1 MMETSVQV
9 MFWVLFA
16 RDNVDKP
23 QSEVHSAVAAAKI
36 EQNLNSLVLNLF
48 QLLFLLFLFQLR
60 SLHLS
65 PKYTRTERH
74 YKNTSRTTCT
84 VETRR
89 RGREGEVRSVVLKE
103 QMLAAVPKTTKS

>member
-36 EQNLNSLVLNLF
+36 EQNLKSSVLNLF
-48 QLLFLLFLFQLR
+48 QLFFLFF
-60 SLHLS
+60 
-65 PKYTRTERH
+65 
-74 YKNTSRTTCT
+74 
-84 VETRR
+84 V
-89 RGREGEVRSVVLKE
+89 
-103 QMLAAVPKTTKS
+103 

>member
-1 MMETSVQV
+1 METSVQV

-48 QLLFLLFLFQLR
+48 QLLFLLFFV
-60 SLHLS
+60 SAEES
-65 PKYTRTERH
+65 AFKPKIHTHRKTLQKYIQN
-74 YKNTSRTTCT
+74 YMYSRD
-84 VETRR
+84 
-89 RGREGEVRSVVLKE
+89 
-103 QMLAAVPKTTKS
+103 